1 MVEAARLKGPAEPDQ
16 EPSIVM
22 SRTNI
27 LIVEDDLTTQEM
39 ARMVLEN
46 AGYGVSVA
54 RSAEDA
60 ERMVRAQWPD
70 IVLMDR
76 DLPGMDGLELTRKL
90 KIAEETAGITV
101 IAFSAR
107 HSNEENEQAL
117 AAGSDGFIHKP
128 FTVRGLLQTV
138 AWHVAAREGNDA
150 RSLSG
155 ARVAHLD
162 RASGGNVDHGSAISG
177 RKHDSVHGYGPTPTS
192 NAFGAL
198 FMTLSRTAIV
208 SGLLLM
214 VLAGSSA
221 AQTATQTV
229 TFQVDAINLVGVAG
243 TPSLTVTTGT
253 AGTATTSVTSS
264 GESWAVTTN
273 QTGAKI
279 TASLASAM
287 PAGLT
292 LSATMTAPSGA
303 ASAGLQ
309 PLSTTAVDMVTT
321 ITRLSAPGLSMSY
334 RLDAT
339 PAAGVVSSTTRVVT
353 FTITGGV

>member
-1 MVEAARLKGPAEPDQ
+1 MP
-16 EPSIVM
+16 
-22 SRTNI
+22 RTNI

-60 ERMVRAQWPD
+60 ERIVRNQWPD

-76 DLPGMDGLELTRKL
+76 DLPGMDGLELTRRL
-90 KIAEETAGITV
+90 KVVEETRGITV

-107 HSNEENEQAL
+107 NSAEENEQAL

-138 AWHVAAREGNDA
+138 AWHVTARENNTSSNG
-150 RSLSG
+150 SPMSG
-155 ARVAHLD
+155 ARLAHQERAAVDAD
-162 RASGGNVDHGSAISG
+162 RALSTGIRRQDPS
-177 RKHDSVHGYGPTPTS
+177 
-192 NAFGAL
+192 AFGGL
-198 FMTLSRTAIV
+198 FMAVSRTAIIV
-208 SGLLLM
+208 SGFVVM
-214 VLAGSSA
+214 ATSA
-221 AQTATQTV
+221 SAQTATQTV
-229 TFQVDAINLVGVAG
+229 SFQVDAINLVGVAG
-243 TPSLTVTTGT
+243 TPSLLVTTGT
-253 AGTATTSVTSS
+253 AGTAPSSVTSA

-292 LSATMTAPSGA
+292 LSATMAAPAGA
-303 ASAGLQ
+303 TSAGLQ
-309 PLSTTAVDMVTT
+309 PLGTTAVDMVTT
-321 ITRLSAPGLSMSY
+321 ITKLSAPGLALSY
-334 RLDAT
+334 RLDAS
-339 PAAGVVSSTTRVVT
+339 PAAGVVSSTSRVVT